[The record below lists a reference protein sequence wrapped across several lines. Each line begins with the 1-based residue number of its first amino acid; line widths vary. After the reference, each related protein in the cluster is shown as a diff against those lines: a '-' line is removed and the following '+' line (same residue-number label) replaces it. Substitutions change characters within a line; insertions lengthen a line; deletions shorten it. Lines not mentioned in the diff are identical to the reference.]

1 MIEISRAARY
11 DAPAGTIFAIIT
23 DLASYSAWQPGV
35 ESAGLAGEGP
45 ARQGSRI
52 RQVRMVMGRRTEIG
66 LTITRLV
73 PAELVT
79 LATDPGGTPAVRE
92 TYRLRPDGD
101 GCRLEFRLTLVG
113 IPAMA
118 EHLAGAQLTRQIQQ
132 MLERLATIA
141 ASRQP
146 PAASRR
152 GGQLKEAQRL
162 NREAQQL
169 NREET
174 QGASNSESDTRS
186 VH

>member
-23 DLASYSAWQPGV
+23 DLASYPAWQPGV

-66 LTITRLV
+66 LTITRLG

-101 GCRLEFRLTLVG
+101 GCRWSSGSPSTASPRWPSTS
-113 IPAMA
+113 PAPSSPA
-118 EHLAGAQLTRQIQQ
+118 RYSKCWNASPPSRPAV
-132 MLERLATIA
+132 
-141 ASRQP
+141 SRQP
-146 PAASRR
+146 PAGVAAS
-152 GGQLKEAQRL
+152 
-162 NREAQQL
+162 
-169 NREET
+169 
-174 QGASNSESDTRS
+174 
-186 VH
+186 